1 MERQIAYLASDR
13 AKAEAFAS
21 VVHTSPEGL
30 PGYLRGLMPVQLRLD
45 TLVTNHGYEDGEA
58 APYQAVLQAGTAVLI
73 DRYGAPKV
81 RCACGN
87 PLDRPRT
94 ERPEKVVGRT
104 WAGFR
109 AEEVTVVVPA
119 PTPVPTFTVV
129 DVRTGE
135 SVERPAPGRTSPS
148 ATPTGPTSPATTT
161 PPAPATPTDTPPGT
175 PTDRYTDGP
184 TDGGTT
190 PGDSPPGD
198 TSGGTT
204 PGTAPAARPRARRR
218 RTAPPPTR
226 TRDRRRDRGRTR
238 HRRRGRVRTRHRPPA
253 PVRTRPRSGGRKPS
267 PAHPLRAAPP
277 PGPGLTRT
285 AQRPGRADR
294 RPSGRAGISS
304 RADRDRGAPRQLFR
318 A

>member
-204 PGTAPAARPRARRR
+204 PGDSPGGTSPGTPPTDGSPADPDTGPATGPGSDTPPATGPGSDTPPATGSGADPAAVRGPEALPGPPAEGGAPAGAGPH
-218 RTAPPPTR
+218 PY
-226 TRDRRRDRGRTR
+226 G
-238 HRRRGRVRTRHRPPA
+238 PA
-253 PVRTRPRSGGRKPS
+253 
-267 PAHPLRAAPP
+267 A
-277 PGPGLTRT
+277 GPGR
-285 AQRPGRADR
+285 R